1 MIEIN
6 VIFNDQPVGS
16 NLRSGEDFLCW
27 FDVGFSATRNGTKT
41 IFLVFMTQNNNQRN
55 YLFDNATSPQFCF
68 IVESNSSSTGHM
80 HAGVSNLQGNFQ
92 IKKHSSFQMTFS
104 KCCKFIF

>member
-27 FDVGFSATRNGTKT
+27 FDVGFS
-41 IFLVFMTQNNNQRN
+41 FLVR
-55 YLFDNATSPQFCF
+55 
-68 IVESNSSSTGHM
+68 
-80 HAGVSNLQGNFQ
+80 VSYKSIFSGNVR
-92 IKKHSSFQMTFS
+92 IH
-104 KCCKFIF
+104 